1 MSSSGQI
8 NRLRTSLNPY
18 SAQAVQ
24 SRAAIEPSG
33 RKTNR
38 DTLGPEQ
45 IDHPQV
51 GRDNFSQALPSP
63 VQSLIAIPTALSG
76 PITIALI
83 VVLGI
88 FVYPWLLGR
97 RHGRIVVS
105 LATLLL
111 AALFMAF
118 EAGNEGATAT
128 AIALAGLLGLAP
140 VVAGAIVARLQRRA
154 GP

>member
-1 MSSSGQI
+1 
-8 NRLRTSLNPY
+8 
-18 SAQAVQ
+18 
-24 SRAAIEPSG
+24 
-33 RKTNR
+33 
-38 DTLGPEQ
+38 
-45 IDHPQV
+45 
-51 GRDNFSQALPSP
+51 
-63 VQSLIAIPTALSG
+63 LIAIPTALSG

-118 EAGNEGATAT
+118 EASDERASAT
-128 AIALAGLLGLAP
+128 AIVLAGLIGLAP
-140 VVAGAIVARLQRRA
+140 VLAGVIVARLQRRA
-154 GP
+154 PR

>member
-1 MSSSGQI
+1 M
-8 NRLRTSLNPY
+8 
-18 SAQAVQ
+18 
-24 SRAAIEPSG
+24 
-33 RKTNR
+33 
-38 DTLGPEQ
+38 
-45 IDHPQV
+45 
-51 GRDNFSQALPSP
+51 
-63 VQSLIAIPTALSG
+63 IAIPTALSG

-118 EAGNEGATAT
+118 EASNERASAT
-128 AIALAGLLGLAP
+128 AIVLAGLIGLAP
-140 VVAGAIVARLQRRA
+140 VLAGVIVARLQRRA
-154 GP
+154 PR